1 MTTDANSL
9 YVICKQ
15 CGLPIGQ
22 NFGCS
27 YCQEYIKQETQR
39 LASLGMSS
47 PIPIENQKARLER
60 IATQILAGMMACPTP
75 FFRVGERTDDGM
87 TLEESY
93 AIEAILYAKALI
105 EAIEK
110 EGK

>member
-60 IATQILAGMMACPTP
+60 IATQILAAILACPGDFYQVT
-75 FFRVGERTDDGM
+75 ERMKTGIP
-87 TLEESY
+87 LHESY
-93 AIEAILYAKALI
+93 AKEALLYAKALI
-105 EAIEK
+105 EAIDK

>member
-27 YCQEYIKQETQR
+27 YCQEYLKQETQR

-60 IATQILAGMMACPTP
+60 IATQILAGMMAYPGD
-75 FFRVGERTDDGM
+75 FYRVKEREKTGIS
-87 TLEESY
+87 LQESW
-93 AIEAILYAKALI
+93 AIEALLYAKALI
-105 EAIEK
+105 EAIDK